1 MQKDFDKWN
10 EKKKIINGQDFSDL
24 LFFHEREIWWCSLGL
39 NIGYEQDGSEDTYRR
54 PVLILKGLSIQ
65 TCLVVPLTTSINL
78 HSLRPSVGL
87 VDGKEA
93 KALISQM
100 RVIDKKRLVSKI
112 GYLDQETF
120 DKIRKIVKDLI

>member
-1 MQKDFDKWN
+1 MQKNFDKWN
-10 EKKKIINGQDFSDL
+10 NKKKEINNQDSFD

-39 NIGYEQDGSEDTYRR
+39 NIGYEQDGSEDNYRR
-54 PVLILKGLSIQ
+54 PVLILKGLSLQI
-65 TCLVVPLTTSINL
+65 CLVIPLTSSIHI
-78 HSLRPSVGL
+78 HSLRPSIGI
-87 VDGKEA
+87 VDGKNA
-93 KALISQM
+93 KALISQI